1 MRRFLA
7 RFSEPLSSGHA
18 RSSADFI
25 TDTPVFE
32 FSVHTR
38 RSVMESQTQP
48 ANTCRAAVR
57 VQNRK
62 TVVSQSVTKQEAVQM
77 GLLRRDEQ
85 PAPTPA
91 QLVAEEHQI
100 IAQEHAT
107 VEVANSKREH

>member
-1 MRRFLA
+1 
-7 RFSEPLSSGHA
+7 
-18 RSSADFI
+18 
-25 TDTPVFE
+25 
-32 FSVHTR
+32 
-38 RSVMESQTQP
+38 
-48 ANTCRAAVR
+48 
-57 VQNRK
+57 
-62 TVVSQSVTKQEAVQM
+62 M